1 MTDITTSPARRRGA
15 RAIATLATAALTVTL
30 LAAGAMPAQAAA
42 ETQRLWVAID
52 FTTANLTLTN
62 GVATPEPPGQV
73 DGFDPIVTR
82 DSVALRV
89 SDSVDSE
96 VFFEVGTAVRW
107 RIVEDGIPTNYWIG
121 IEETDNIADVACLIY
136 RQDGDSLTSVDLE
149 NDSPYSCHSS
159 SEDYLGD
166 WRHQLVTLKIGS
178 LVWTSLSG
186 SVSPAAGLSLDS
198 GHLESQ
204 NQRFFVSGTR
214 FGPGTVPAPIQ
225 SGQRTEWRAEMR
237 NGEGG
242 QVGDDRGTRMDFWY
256 RVVKGGVPTGFWIK
270 GFQHIYNQG
279 VHYNRDYECEVYKGE
294 PFTDGAASVPLSPFE
309 CTFTAT
315 ETGYEDSH
323 LAVEFTVTE
332 RHATTVSA
340 IQHRQQAENLI
351 SEACSSKE
359 AMQTRCFYIAESTE
373 KIVKD
378 PQIILGPVINP
389 GPLSEKRTKTDTHSR
404 ELGWSI
410 TVTSK
415 TGFKIGDVV
424 KQEIWIALG
433 HTGSETDSVSLTTSL
448 VVPAGYR
455 GWAQWGAA
463 YVRVHG
469 DFFVEVDGEYFR
481 VDDMWADVA
490 DLDAGPD
497 GGEIDYRFEPLADP
511 GTPTKPPAATAPVPA
526 KTSLVDTN
534 KGGIRPH
541 SMTAAQGEKVR
552 VLVGLDHAGSWV
564 SAVLHESGT
573 ALGWHRVDET
583 GHIDITVPH
592 SVDAGLETLSVST
605 HEGDVIGWHELTIVA
620 AAPAVKGA
628 LAVTGQESPAPI
640 AWTAAGLLGAGAV
653 MLVLVLIRRRRAE
666 TPTD

>member
-1 MTDITTSPARRRGA
+1 MTDVTAPPTRRRRA
-15 RAIATLATAALTVTL
+15 RTPATLATAALTVTL
-30 LAAGAMPAQAAA
+30 LAAGAIPAQAA
-42 ETQRLWVAID
+42 ETQRLWVAIE
-52 FTTANLTLTN
+52 FAAANLSLTN
-62 GVATPEPPGQV
+62 GVATPQPPGQV
-73 DGFDPIVTR
+73 DGFDPVVAG

-89 SDSVDSE
+89 SGSVDSE
-96 VFFEVGTAVRW
+96 WLFEIRTAVRW

-121 IEETDNIADVACLIY
+121 IEESNNFFDDACRIY

-149 NDSPYSCHSS
+149 DDSPYSCQHSWE
-159 SEDYLGD
+159 EDPHDSGH
-166 WRHQLVTLKIGS
+166 RTVTLTIGS
-178 LVWTSLSG
+178 RVWTSLSG

-214 FGPGTVPAPIQ
+214 FGPGTVPVPIP

-237 NGEGG
+237 NAEGG
-242 QVGDDRGTRMDFWY
+242 EVGDDRGARVDFWY
-256 RVVKGGVPTGFWIK
+256 RVVKGGVPTDFWIK

-279 VHYNRDYECEVYKGE
+279 VHYNRDYACEVYRGE
-294 PFTDGAASVPLSPFE
+294 PFTGGAAALPLAPFE
-309 CTFTAT
+309 CAFTAT
-315 ETGYEDSH
+315 ETGYGDEH

-351 SEACSSKE
+351 SEACSSEE

-378 PQIILGPVINP
+378 PQIVLGPVINP
-389 GPLSEKRTKTDTHSR
+389 GPLSETRSRTDTHSR
-404 ELGWSI
+404 QLGWSI

-415 TGFKIGDVV
+415 TGFEIGDLV
-424 KQEIWIALG
+424 KQEIWVALG
-433 HTGSETDSVSLTTSL
+433 HTGSVTDSVSLTTNL

-469 DFFVEVDGEYFR
+469 DFFIDVDGEYFR
-481 VDDMWADVA
+481 IDDMWADVA

-497 GGEIDYRFEPLADP
+497 GGVIEYKFEPLADP
-511 GTPTKPPAATAPVPA
+511 GTPTEPPVATAPVPA
-526 KTSLVDTN
+526 KTSLLGTN
-534 KGGIRPH
+534 EGGIRPH
-541 SMTAAQGEKVR
+541 TTTAAQGDKVR
-552 VLVGLDHAGSWV
+552 VLIGLDHAGTWV

-583 GHIDITVPH
+583 GHIHITVPH
-592 SVDAGLETLSVST
+592 AVETGLETLSVST

-620 AAPAVKGA
+620 GTPPVKGA

-640 AWTAAGLLGAGAV
+640 AWTAAGLLGAGAL
-653 MLVLVLIRRRRAE
+653 MLALMLIRRRRAAAS
-666 TPTD
+666 TC

>member
-1 MTDITTSPARRRGA
+1 MIDITTPPTRRRGA
-15 RAIATLATAALTVTL
+15 RTIAALATAALTATL
-30 LAAGAMPAQAAA
+30 LAAGAMPAQAA

-52 FTTANLTLTN
+52 FASANLTLTN
-62 GVATPEPPGQV
+62 GVATPKPPGQV
-73 DGFDPIVTR
+73 DGFDPVVTG

-89 SDSVDSE
+89 SGSADSE
-96 VFFEVGTAVRW
+96 WQFEVSTAVRW
-107 RIVEDGIPTNYWIG
+107 RIVEDRIPTNYWVG
-121 IEETDNIADVACLIY
+121 IEESDNFSDDACRIY

-149 NDSPYSCHSS
+149 NDSPYSCQSS
-159 SEDYLGD
+159 WAEDSD
-166 WRHQLVTLKIGS
+166 DPFQRNVTLTIGS

-214 FGPGTVPAPIQ
+214 FGPGTVPVPIA

-237 NGEGG
+237 NAEGG
-242 QVGDDRGTRMDFWY
+242 QVGDDRGARMDFWY
-256 RVVKGGVPTGFWIK
+256 RVVKGGVPTDFWIK

-294 PFTDGAASVPLSPFE
+294 PFTGGAASLPLAPFE

-315 ETGYEDSH
+315 ETGYGDAH

-351 SEACSSKE
+351 SEACSSEE

-373 KIVKD
+373 KIAKD

-389 GPLSEKRTKTDTHSR
+389 GPLSETRSKTDTHSR

-415 TGFKIGDVV
+415 TSFDIGKLV
-424 KQEIWIALG
+424 KQEIWVALG
-433 HTGSETDSVSLTTSL
+433 HSGSDTDSVSLTTKL

-481 VDDMWADVA
+481 IDDMWAEVA

-497 GGEIDYRFEPLADP
+497 GGVIEYKFEPLPDP
-511 GTPTKPPAATAPVPA
+511 GTPTTPPVATAPVPA
-526 KTSLVDTN
+526 KTSLVEAN
-534 KGGIRPH
+534 KGGIRPQTT
-541 SMTAAQGEKVR
+541 TAPQGEKVR
-552 VLVGLDHAGSWV
+552 VLVGLDHAGTWV

-573 ALGWHRVDET
+573 ALGWHRVDAT

-592 SVDAGLETLSVST
+592 SVEAGPETLSVST
-605 HEGDVIGWHELTIVA
+605 HEGEVIGWHELTIVA
-620 AAPAVKGA
+620 AAPAVEGA
-628 LAVTGQESPAPI
+628 LAVTGQDSPAPI
-640 AWTAAGLLGAGAV
+640 AWTAAGLVGAGAV
-653 MLVLVLIRRRRAE
+653 MLALMLIRRRRAE
-666 TPTD
+666 ASTD